1 MPVFG
6 QILGIEG
13 TAWNLSAAIFDRDLI
28 SLVSRPYSPAQG
40 GIHPREAAQHHA
52 SVMKELISSILQDP
66 GKITGVAFSQGP
78 GLGPCL
84 RTVATAAR
92 SLALALDVPL
102 VGVNHCVAHVE
113 IGCFA
118 TGSRD
123 PIVLYASGANTQV
136 IGYLNGRYRIFGE
149 TLDIGIGNALDKFA
163 RSKDL
168 PHPGGPMIETQAKL
182 GKYIELPYT
191 VKGMDLAFSGLV
203 SAAKD
208 SKAALP
214 DVCYSLQETAFAMCV
229 EVTERAMSLAGKNE
243 VLLVGGV
250 GANRRLQEML
260 RVMCEERGAQFFVPD
275 QKYLGD
281 NGAMIA
287 YTGKLMLEKGLSLP
301 IESSQIIPSFRS
313 DEVEVTWKHEISRSV
328 NTIMQGSESQKRGA
342 EAVVT
347 FHDGLA
353 EKRRVPKQYRVHA
366 LDTRL
371 IAERTRAEARLIAA
385 ARKAG
390 VPTPVMRDIT
400 EDTIVME
407 QVTGKL
413 ITQNLTE
420 EALHKAGRIVGKLHA
435 SGIMHG
441 DLTTSN
447 IILRDGDGACVLID
461 FGLAQVTSE
470 VEQRGVDI
478 HVLYQTLESTA
489 PKYADVLKTAF
500 ASGYAETFSG
510 AADVI
515 AREHEIEL
523 RGRYL

>member
-6 QILGIEG
+6 RILGIEG
-13 TAWNLSAAIFDRDLI
+13 TAWNLSAALFDRDLI

-52 SVMKELISSILQDP
+52 SVMKELISSVLQEP

-182 GKYIELPYT
+182 GTYIELPYT

-260 RVMCEERGAQFFVPD
+260 RVMCEERGARFFVPE

-301 IESSQIIPSFRS
+301 IESSQIKPSFRS
-313 DEVEVTWKHEISRSV
+313 DEVEVTWKPEINRSA
-328 NTIMQGSESQKRGA
+328 NDILQGPESQKRGA
-342 EAVVT
+342 EGVVT
-347 FHDGLA
+347 FHNGLA
-353 EKRRVPKQYRVHA
+353 EKRRVPKRYRVQA

-390 VPTPVMRDIT
+390 VPTPVMSDIT

-407 QVTGKL
+407 QVKGKIL
-413 ITQNLTE
+413 TENLTE
-420 EALHKAGRIVGKLHA
+420 EALYKAGRVVGKLHT

-447 IILRDGDGACVLID
+447 MILREADGVCVLID
-461 FGLAQVTSE
+461 FGLAQVNSE
-470 VEQRGVDI
+470 IEQRGVDI

-489 PKYADVLKTAF
+489 PDYADALKAAF